1 VSLPERK
8 FLSFTRPSDKLYPV
22 KAQCNRLRPYFS
34 CFGITHREGMGKKLK
49 ILGVIPARYDS
60 TRLPGKVLRNI
71 AGKPMIYWVYK
82 NGRKS
87 AVLSDLLVATD
98 SEKVLGYCEGENIP
112 VILTGRHPSGTDR
125 LREVME
131 RIDADVYVNIQGDE
145 PTLRPEHLDAV
156 VSPFLT
162 EELRVQV
169 STLKVAIDETQAQDP
184 NKVKVVADDWGRAL
198 YFSRYPIPYD
208 REGVGVKRY
217 KHLGIYA
224 YTKAALT
231 LFHSLPESSL
241 EMAEKLEQLR
251 FLQNGVEIYVVE
263 TPYDTVGVDT
273 LEDLQRVERMFSGA
287 KHQ

>member
-1 VSLPERK
+1 MS
-8 FLSFTRPSDKLYPV
+8 FLKPSDKL
-22 KAQCNRLRPYFS
+22 NRIEASGISPSAGFS
-34 CFGITHREGMGKKLK
+34 FLEITHRDGMGKKLR

-60 TRLPGKVLRNI
+60 TRLPGKVLKNI
-71 AGKPMIYWVYK
+71 AGKPMIYWVFK
-82 NGRKS
+82 NARKA

-98 SEKVLGYCEGENIP
+98 SEKVLRYCEGEKIP

-125 LREVME
+125 LREVMDRVE
-131 RIDADVYVNIQGDE
+131 ADVYINIQGDE

-156 VSPFLT
+156 VAPFLR
-162 EELRVQV
+162 EDVRVQV
-169 STLKVAIDETQAQDP
+169 STLKVAIEESQAQDP
-184 NKVKVVADDWGRAL
+184 NKVKVVTDDSGRAL
-198 YFSRYPIPYD
+198 YFSRYPIPFD
-208 REGVGVKRY
+208 RESAGVKRY

-241 EMAEKLEQLR
+241 ELAEKLEQLR

-273 LEDLQRVERMFSGA
+273 QEDLERVELMFSGA
-287 KHQ
+287 KHP